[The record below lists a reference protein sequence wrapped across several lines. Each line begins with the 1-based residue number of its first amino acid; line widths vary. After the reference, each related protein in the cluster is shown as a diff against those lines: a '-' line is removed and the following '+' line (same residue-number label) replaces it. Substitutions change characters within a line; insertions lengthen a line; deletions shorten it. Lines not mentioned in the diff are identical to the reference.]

1 MEYRTLGGSGIKVS
15 HFCLGAMMFGPMGN
29 TDHDECIRMTHAA
42 LDAGVNFI
50 DTSDAYSSGESERVL
65 AKALKGRRDE
75 VVLATK
81 CFFPIEGVGQS
92 ARKGKD
98 VNIGGGSRRW
108 IVRAVENSLQRLETD
123 YIDVY
128 QLHRRDWETDL
139 EESLAAMTDL
149 QRAGKIRVIGTSAT
163 PAEWIVEAQ
172 HLAERRNLA
181 RVRSEQ
187 CIYSILSRGSEI
199 GVFPTCQRH
208 GVGTMIYAPLAGGW
222 LTGKYKRDEPLPEG
236 SRAAGR
242 LGRMGTWN
250 AERQEVQKKYDLV
263 EALSELAKVAG
274 HSLTHMALA
283 FAAEHPGVSSAIIGP
298 KTLAQ
303 LEDNLAAAELR
314 LSAEMLDR
322 IDEIVPPGTR
332 IDSKESMIPI
342 PWIDDPKYR
351 RRSR

>member
-15 HFCLGAMMFGPMGN
+15 HFCLGAMMFGKMGN
-29 TDHDECIRMTHAA
+29 TDHDECVRMTHAA

-65 AKALKGRRDE
+65 AKALKARRDE

-81 CFFPIEGVGQS
+81 CFFPIEQVGQF
-92 ARKGKD
+92 ARKRKD
-98 VNIGGGSRRW
+98 SNVGGGSRRW

-123 YIDVY
+123 YIDIY
-128 QLHRRDWETDL
+128 QLHRRDWDTEL

-172 HLAERRNLA
+172 HLAEKRNLS

-187 CIYSILSRGSEI
+187 CIYSILSRGAEI
-199 GVFPTCQRH
+199 GVFPTCQRY
-208 GVGTMIYAPLAGGW
+208 GVGTMTYAPLAGGW
-222 LTGKYKRDEPLPEG
+222 LTGKYKRNEPLPDD
-236 SRAAGR
+236 SRAAGP

-250 AERQEVQKKYDLV
+250 AERQEVQKKYKV
-263 EALSELAKVAG
+263 IEALSELAKDAG
-274 HSLTHMALA
+274 YSLAHMALA
-283 FAAEHPGVSSAIIGP
+283 FAAEHPSVSSVIIGP
-298 KTLAQ
+298 KTFVQA
-303 LEDNLAAAELR
+303 EDNLAAAELR
-314 LSAEMLDR
+314 LSADVLDR

-332 IDSKESMIPI
+332 IDPKESMIPI
-342 PWIDDPKYR
+342 PSLDDPSR
-351 RRSR
+351 RRHPR